1 MLDYIIFIYFIITF
15 FGGLYTFLW
24 SAAWVGENENS
35 YKHPMKDIFAYPF
48 IAQIKIYEK
57 YDGILNTAGKVI
69 LVLIASLFLIPTNIL
84 LFITEIIIIACYFI
98 WSLFLFLFKERK
110 LK

>member
-1 MLDYIIFIYFIITF
+1 MLDYIFFIYVMFAL

-24 SAAWVGENENS
+24 SAMWVSENENS
-35 YKHPMKDIFAYPF
+35 YEHPVKDIFIYPF

-57 YDGILNTAGKVI
+57 YDEILNKAGKI
-69 LVLIASLFLIPTNIL
+69 IIVLIVSIFLIPTNIA
-84 LFITEIIIIACYFI
+84 LFVTEIGVIVCYLL

-110 LK
+110 